1 MVTATAATASEIGR
15 LLDRV
20 VDPEI
25 PVLSLADLG
34 VLREVEVD
42 DAGRITVTI
51 TPTYTGCPALET
63 MREDIRSVLAESG
76 YSSVEIKTVH
86 SPAWGTEMMS
96 EAGRAKLAS
105 FGIAPPAPASAPE
118 SAILCPQCASEATR
132 TVSRF
137 GSTACK
143 ALMVCSACS
152 EPFDYFKTI

>member
-1 MVTATAATASEIGR
+1 MVTATAATPAEIGR

-42 DAGRITVTI
+42 DTGSITVTI

-63 MREDIRSVLAESG
+63 MREDIRSVLAASG
-76 YSSVEIKTVH
+76 HADVEIKTVH
-86 SPAWGTEMMS
+86 SPAWGTDMMS
-96 EAGRAKLAS
+96 DEGRAKLAR
-105 FGIAPPAPASAPE
+105 FGIAPPMPTSASD
-118 SAILCPQCASEATR
+118 SGILCPQCASEATR

-143 ALMVCSACS
+143 ALMVCSECG
-152 EPFDYFKTI
+152 EPFDYFKAI